1 MNKEKKKPITCDEC
15 NGDGVVYTH
24 VNKQDE
30 TDIFSLPVGI
40 YEDECQECGGTGH
53 YTNELTQCSVRRALR

>member
-15 NGDGVVYTH
+15 NGEGVVYTH
-24 VNKQDE
+24 VNKQDQE
-30 TDIFSLPVGI
+30 DIFSLPVGI

-53 YTNELTQCSVRRALR
+53 YTN